1 MPPVSRPWF
10 IAGALAAAAAGAA
23 GPGRADTTTAVR
35 CSSAP
40 DDDVSS
46 FLQARD
52 SGLFRRAGLDVT
64 IDRANSGAAVAA
76 AVAGGSIDIGK
87 SSIVSLIAAHQ
98 RGLPFVIIA
107 PAAVYDGDH
116 PDVGMIVAKDR
127 DLRTAR
133 DLLGK
138 VVAVPALGD
147 LYTIASAAFVD
158 AAGGAWRDIKYLEMP
173 SASAP
178 AAIAGHRVDAATLAT
193 PALSVALAEGNVRVL
208 GRPFSA
214 IAKHFLRA
222 AWFTTRDYAAKNA
235 DTVQRFRRALE
246 TAAADVNA
254 HPAASVAALAAF
266 TGQDAQLIAHMPRAL
281 AGTSLDRRLVQP
293 TVDAAFR
300 YGAISARFEAGDL
313 LL

>member
-1 MPPVSRPWF
+1 LF
-10 IAGALAAAAAGAA
+10 IAGALAAAAAGPA
-23 GPGRADTTTAVR
+23 GAQTLTAVR

-52 SGLFRRAGLDVT
+52 SGLFRKAGLDVS

-98 RGLPFVIIA
+98 RGLQFLIIA

-116 PDVGMIVAKDR
+116 PDVAMIVAKDR
-127 DLRTAR
+127 EFHSAR
-133 DLLGK
+133 DLVGK

-147 LYTIASAAFVD
+147 LYSIAGAAFVE
-158 AAGGAWRDIKYLEMP
+158 AAGGSWKDIKYLEMP

-193 PALSVALAEGNVRVL
+193 PSLSVALADGNVRVL

-222 AWFTTRDYAAKNA
+222 AWFTTKDYAAKNA
-235 DTVQRFRRALE
+235 ETVQRFRHALE

-254 HPAASVAALAAF
+254 RPGTSVAALAAF

-281 AGTSLDRRLVQP
+281 AGISLDKKLVQP
-293 TVDAAFR
+293 VIDAAFR
-300 YGAISARFEAGDL
+300 YGAIAATFEAADL